1 MPKTKIFHAKDE
13 LNALIA
19 IALRKERKKEIERR
33 KKKGNRKKK
42 EIKRRKKE
50 KERQQMKEKSKK

>member
-33 KKKGNRKKK
+33 KKLKEGKRKKK
-42 EIKRRKKE
+42 DNR
-50 KERQQMKEKSKK
+50 